1 LPSAVSTGI
10 IVGTGKEHLRNN
22 MTNNIESP
30 AATKKKREGT
40 PGTNF
45 RFDAEIRAKLDK
57 LVEAHSAESGM
68 IEDRSSVLRRL
79 IANDYHR
86 RVSTCE
92 R

>member
-1 LPSAVSTGI
+1 
-10 IVGTGKEHLRNN
+10 
-22 MTNNIESP
+22 MTNNTQLSP
-30 AATKKKREGT
+30 DTKKKREGT

-45 RFDAEIRAKLDK
+45 RFDLEIRAKLDK

-68 IEDRSSVLRRL
+68 VEDRSSVLRRL

-86 RVSTCE
+86 RITNGE